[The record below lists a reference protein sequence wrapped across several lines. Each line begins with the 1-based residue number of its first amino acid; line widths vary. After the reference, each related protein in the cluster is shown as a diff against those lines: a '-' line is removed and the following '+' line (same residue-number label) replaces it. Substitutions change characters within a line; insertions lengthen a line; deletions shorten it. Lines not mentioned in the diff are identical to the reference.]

1 MKLFQNKLFLFTLLL
16 VVAALVIMLVAFFG
30 GGQNTPLGRAIGA
43 VVTPLEDG
51 LSAIT
56 DWFGGF
62 FGYFYRYDA
71 LEAENAALRAEV
83 SRYRDLELHYWEAV
97 NENTELRRLNNL
109 RQRHADFEL
118 EMCSVISYDGS
129 GSQST
134 ITINRGSVHGIEEND
149 PVVVS
154 ADGTGTVL
162 DAIVGYVT
170 NVGPNYANVATLLHQ
185 TANVNA
191 MIPRS
196 RELGVVQGDFL
207 LSEQGK
213 LKLSYLPNNA
223 DVEPGDWVVSTGGE
237 SYPQGLILG
246 RVVEFKLENHG
257 ASSYAVVEPVVDLQG
272 LSGVF
277 VVKEFEAVD

>member
-1 MKLFQNKLFLFTLLL
+1 MKLFQNKLFLFTVLL

-30 GGQNTPLGRAIGA
+30 GGHNTPLGRTLGA

-51 LSAIT
+51 LSRIG
-56 DWFGGF
+56 DWFGGL
-62 FGYFYRYDA
+62 FGYFYRYND

-83 SRYRDLELHYWEAV
+83 SHYRDLELQYWEAV

-134 ITINRGSVHGIEEND
+134 LTINRGSVHGIELHD

-170 NVGPNYANVATLLHQ
+170 HVGANYANVATLLHQ
-185 TANVNA
+185 TANVTA

-196 RELGVVQGDFL
+196 REVGIVQGDFL

-223 DVEPGDWVVSTGGE
+223 DVQPGDWVVSTGGE
-237 SYPQGLILG
+237 TYPKGLILG
-246 RVVEFKLENHG
+246 RVTEFRLESHG
-257 ASSYAVVEPVVDLQG
+257 GSSYAIIEPVVDLQG

-277 VVKEFEAVD
+277 VVKDFEVVD